1 MYRIEVYFFH
11 LPLSNPKSSH
21 VRNRNNIKFYWKNY
35 YLMNISVCLW
45 SQDYIVCTLQLSPH
59 NSHNLFDIV
68 TKYGVSH
75 KWIFQVTITSVR
87 ASEHLLLELFY
98 LKMFQKYIECF
109 SASWTEVT
117 CYDFISLFCLT
128 IQGQH
133 HEHPITL
140 QGCNTKILSNPS
152 GERHTKWP

>member
-1 MYRIEVYFFH
+1 MLGTETILNFIGRI
-11 LPLSNPKSSH
+11 
-21 VRNRNNIKFYWKNY
+21 I
-35 YLMNISVCLW
+35 ISWTFQCLW

-117 CYDFISLFCLT
+117 CHDFISLFCLT
-128 IQGQH
+128 IQGQQ
-133 HEHPITL
+133 HEHPIIL

-152 GERHTKWP
+152 GEHHTKWP